1 MEVYV
6 FCHGY
11 RLRFS
16 TMVAMMATKAPIYT
30 TLRLLICM
38 LMSTFL
44 ACSAHD
50 RGAGYSAAARLLS
63 GTAAAEATK
72 ARWQIPTIDGFR

>member
-1 MEVYV
+1 
-6 FCHGY
+6 
-11 RLRFS
+11 
-16 TMVAMMATKAPIYT
+16 MVAMMATKASICT

-72 ARWQIPTIDGFR
+72 ARWQLPTIDGFR